1 MIRLTLTTS
10 LPLAMLLLCGNSPRI
25 QAQSSDTK
33 VTVKDGSI
41 VLRAD
46 GLDAG
51 KNWKTSSGELKHRN
65 TKGVLY
71 TLQITEGG
79 ADRCGGNSTCG
90 IDASKPWQIQMTYEG
105 ETVTISSLSANKGLH
120 LTFSGNIHID
130 KWQKTANADEREFG
144 HGDGYHIGSI
154 KVNGSATSL
163 CAGQGGCEITLL
175 FRPQ

>member
-1 MIRLTLTTS
+1 
-10 LPLAMLLLCGNSPRI
+10 LLCGSLSRI
-25 QAQSSDTK
+25 EAQGDTK

-41 VLRAD
+41 VLHAD

-51 KNWKTSSGELKHRN
+51 KNWKKSSGELKHRN

-90 IDASKPWQIQMTYEG
+90 IDVSKPWQIQVTYQG
-105 ETVTISSLSANKGLH
+105 ETVIISSLSANKGLH

-144 HGDGYHIGSI
+144 QHGDGYHISSI
-154 KVNGSATSL
+154 TLNNNGASL